1 MFKNKACTQLIRI
14 SQTYKSSII
23 ETGIKWCQFKGV
35 KRRGRED
42 SERHRES
49 GGSLAGLLRMD
60 EIQVFTNVPE
70 KGKKCY

>member
-1 MFKNKACTQLIRI
+1 M
-14 SQTYKSSII
+14 S
-23 ETGIKWCQFKGV
+23 GV
-35 KRRGRED
+35 WGRED